1 MSYPNCGSKKL
12 WVGVLQITKVTSY
25 LNCGGGTKKKKKKRV
40 FADLDTKDVFFKKPK
55 YRVGSFL
62 FLIIKM
68 SL

>member
-40 FADLDTKDVFFKKPK
+40 FADLDTKDVFFKN
-55 YRVGSFL
+55 VNIGSGPFY
-62 FLIIKM
+62 F
-68 SL
+68 